1 MARRGTPGQFE
12 MTALLALSSAL
23 AALGIDLML
32 PAFDNIRHD
41 LGLAAGSTAVA
52 GLVTAYF
59 LGLAAGQLVYGP
71 VSDRYGRRPALYA
84 GFAIYALGAGA
95 AALAPSLGLLL
106 IARFVWGLGA
116 AGPRVVTQAVIRD
129 TYEGDAMAK
138 AMSLVMALFVLVPI
152 VAPSLG
158 AAVVSVTSW
167 RWLFVGCMA
176 ATLVMAV
183 WTQRLPE
190 TLNPKHRLDLSLVR
204 VARATKA
211 VVSDRQA
218 LSYTLAQT
226 ALYGAFMSWIGSAES
241 IITDTFHQKDRFPI
255 IFGAMG
261 AVIGV
266 AMLTNARIVHRF
278 TARRVV
284 HAVLFVY
291 LGVAA
296 VFVLTALVTD
306 GRPPLAVFL
315 VVLVSLVAC
324 HALLIP
330 NCTSIA
336 MAPMAS
342 IAGTAASLMGAV
354 LIAGGALIGSFTD
367 AAFDGTVRPLA
378 IGFLGYG
385 LVGFAL
391 IFWGEGGRLFRRTAD
406 LTDGPA
412 LLVVEAM

>member
-1 MARRGTPGQFE
+1 MEGRGTPGRFE
-12 MTALLALSSAL
+12 LTALLALASAL
-23 AALGIDLML
+23 SALGIDLML
-32 PAFDNIRHD
+32 PAFDHIRAD

-52 GLVTAYF
+52 GLVTTYF
-59 LGLAAGQLVYGP
+59 LGLATGQLIYGP
-71 VSDRYGRRPALYA
+71 LSDRYGRRPALYA

-106 IARFVWGLGA
+106 LARFVWGLGA

-152 VAPSLG
+152 IAPSLG

-176 ATLVMAV
+176 ATVAMAL
-183 WTQRLPE
+183 WTRRLPE
-190 TLNPKHRLDLSLVR
+190 TLHPEHRLELRFGRLASA
-204 VARATKA
+204 ARM

-218 LSYTLAQT
+218 LAYTLAQT

-241 IITDTFHQKDRFPI
+241 IISETFDQEDRFPI

-261 AVIGV
+261 AVIGI

-291 LGVAA
+291 LGAA
-296 VFVLTALVTD
+296 AMFVVVGAATD
-306 GRPPLAVFL
+306 GRPPLAAFL
-315 VVLVSLVAC
+315 LILVTLVAC

-336 MAPMAS
+336 MAPMAAV
-342 IAGTAASLMGAV
+342 AGTAASLMGAA
-354 LIAGGALIGSFTD
+354 LIAGGAVLGSFVD
-367 AAFDGTVRPLA
+367 GAFDGTMQPLA
-378 IGFLGYG
+378 MGFLGYG
-385 LVGFAL
+385 VLGFA
-391 IFWGEGGRLFRRTAD
+391 IVVWGERGRLFQRSDIPDEEA
-406 LTDGPA
+406 G
-412 LLVVEAM
+412 LLVVEAL